1 MTTQQRQ
8 QQRQQQQSTNKC
20 HPLLRELD
28 ICGIVKANVNV
39 DLNANKTEGEDAISP
54 SDVLSFLLENGI
66 LPEDSIR
73 NAVQTMRRKRQA
85 MKGSRTNNTD
95 ANEIAQV
102 AVSKN
107 DADVSM
113 DSDNKKDKLS
123 TTSVPRD
130 SVAAP
135 AAPITQNSNDVTRTR
150 HIALRFFYDGASYS
164 GLAQNM
170 GQENDNSVERW
181 LFDALQKARLVVSRE
196 TCNFSRCGRTDRGVS
211 SAGQV
216 VALNIKSAFPRNVSW
231 DEDGTSLLE
240 AKDLPKNEY
249 ESRKVWTVPRSKKKN
264 NNSNSDR
271 VEKEINEYSYSKIL
285 NNILPPSIRIL
296 GWTPVTEE
304 FSARFS
310 ARARTYRYF
319 FCKRRMNTDAIRD
332 GLSRLVGKHDFR
344 NLCKMDVEK
353 IYNFE
358 RLIHSAELVD
368 VQDPTITTKH
378 GEVCYLKIIG
388 QAFLWH
394 QIRCIAEII
403 FMVGN
408 EFESPTIITELLDI
422 EKNPGKPGYNYADEK
437 PLVLHD
443 CAFPKLQFGYSVQN
457 LWTVACQLEKQWE
470 DLTLAAARIR
480 SGIESLRSCSIF
492 TEDMVQFSN
501 SKLAERRKKLERRGI
516 FEVVD
521 TDSRTAIDESLMSSK
536 VISWGDGLS
545 WLDIQHNLVPCQ
557 TGLTNAVHV
566 PLMKRAKGPSY
577 EEKVANVKKSE
588 KRRRK
593 FEENVIKKR
602 KTAEEDQAFYDLKIK
617 QGGTGI

>member
-1 MTTQQRQ
+1 MSIQ
-8 QQRQQQQSTNKC
+8 QQQQSNDNC

-28 ICGIVKANVNV
+28 ICGNIKANVDLN
-39 DLNANKTEGEDAISP
+39 LNANKTEDEDAISP
-54 SDVLSFLLENGI
+54 SDVLSFLLENGV

-73 NAVQTMRRKRQA
+73 SAVETMRRN
-85 MKGSRTNNTD
+85 RTNNTD
-95 ANEIAQV
+95 ANDIAQV
-102 AVSKN
+102 AVTNN
-107 DADVSM
+107 DANVNIDI
-113 DSDNKKDKLS
+113 DNNKEIS
-123 TTSVPRD
+123 TRSVPKD
-130 SVAAP
+130 SVAVAAP
-135 AAPITQNSNDVTRTR
+135 APATQNFTDVTRTR

-181 LFDALQKARLVVSRE
+181 LFDALQKARLVGSRDNS
-196 TCNFSRCGRTDRGVS
+196 NFSRCGRTDRGVS

-240 AKDLPKNEY
+240 AKDLPKNEH
-249 ESRKVWTVPRSKKKN
+249 ESRKIWTVPRSKKKKKKKN
-264 NNSNSDR
+264 GSEDNSKLTTPINR
-271 VEKEINEYSYSKIL
+271 VEREINEYSYSKIL

-319 FCKRRMNTDAIRD
+319 FCKRRMNTNAIRE
-332 GLSRLVGKHDFR
+332 GLNRLVGKHDFR

-358 RLIHSAELVD
+358 RLVHSAELID
-368 VQDPTITTKH
+368 VQEPTITTKY
-378 GEVCYLKIIG
+378 GEVCYMKIVG

-403 FMVGN
+403 FMIGN
-408 EFESPTIITELLDI
+408 EFESPTIITELLDV
-422 EKNPGKPGYNYADEK
+422 KKHPGKPGYPYADEK

-443 CAFPKLQFGYSVQN
+443 CAFPNLQFGYSVQN
-457 LWTVACQLEKQWE
+457 LWTVSCQLEKQWE

-480 SGIESLRSCSIF
+480 SGIESLRSCSILI
-492 TEDMVQFSN
+492 EDMLQFSD
-501 SKLAERRKKLERRGI
+501 SKLGERRKKLERRGI
-516 FEVVD
+516 FGVVNN
-521 TDSRTAIDESLMSSK
+521 DSPATIDESLMSSK
-536 VISWGDGLS
+536 VISWCDGLS
-545 WLDIQHNLVPCQ
+545 WLDKQHNLVPCPS
-557 TGLTNAVHV
+557 GLTNSVHV
-566 PLMKRAKGPSY
+566 PLMQRSMGPSY

-588 KRRRK
+588 KRRLK

-602 KTAEEDQAFYDLKIK
+602 KSAEEDQAFYDLKFK